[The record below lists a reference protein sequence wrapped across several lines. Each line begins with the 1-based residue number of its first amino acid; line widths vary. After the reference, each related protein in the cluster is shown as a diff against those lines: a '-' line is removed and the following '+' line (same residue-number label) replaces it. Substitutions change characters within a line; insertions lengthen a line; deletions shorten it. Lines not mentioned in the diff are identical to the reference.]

1 MIVFCVMSKST
12 LHGLPLILSATDQ
25 ALCALNTNYHRGKST
40 SFRLR
45 KRHRHRA
52 LGGFLLDICSLEQA
66 LFQPG
71 RITLYRLYVAFGFT
85 ATPASGTAE
94 ESLLLE
100 LQLHVHTS
108 SLQACSLEHAALPH
122 DTRRSADEAVIEKDL
137 SSHFSL
143 IPISV

>member
-1 MIVFCVMSKST
+1 
-12 LHGLPLILSATDQ
+12 
-25 ALCALNTNYHRGKST
+25 
-40 SFRLR
+40 
-45 KRHRHRA
+45 
-52 LGGFLLDICSLEQA
+52 
-66 LFQPG
+66 
-71 RITLYRLYVAFGFT
+71 VAFDFT

-94 ESLLLE
+94 EFLLLE